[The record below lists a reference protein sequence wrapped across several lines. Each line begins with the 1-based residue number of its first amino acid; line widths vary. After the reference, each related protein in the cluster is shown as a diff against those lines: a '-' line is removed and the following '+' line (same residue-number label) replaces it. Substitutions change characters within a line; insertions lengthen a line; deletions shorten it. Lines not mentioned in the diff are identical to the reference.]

1 MFLLRSFFQINS
13 KVEAYLSGLKNTVDI
28 KVVVFKEDPW
38 RLAVVY
44 QMEDGRTLLTGYR
57 LTTLTFAS
65 DEDEKRHQ
73 CLGLKGW
80 PSQPFWRF
88 FGTKIF
94 LLFGNFY
101 VLLSGYM
108 SGLRHCLHSHG
119 SSACWMTYW
128 NLEAAVSQ
136 KILYRKNVFLVLGG
150 PSIFSHG
157 PISENLAECK
167 IQRMT

>member
-80 PSQPFWRF
+80 PSQPF
-88 FGTKIF
+88 
-94 LLFGNFY
+94 
-101 VLLSGYM
+101 
-108 SGLRHCLHSHG
+108 
-119 SSACWMTYW
+119 
-128 NLEAAVSQ
+128 
-136 KILYRKNVFLVLGG
+136 
-150 PSIFSHG
+150 
-157 PISENLAECK
+157 
-167 IQRMT
+167 